1 MLSHC
6 HSSLIGSMRHALWVS
21 ARRRLT
27 PLAVLFLS
35 ASAFGPAGAEWTTG
49 RDQRR
54 QELRQALQ
62 TQRHTEAADP
72 NGDAGV
78 KGNDPGRRLTPEEL
92 LALRRQLQE
101 MRSQRS
107 LGSEASGKPKP

>member
-6 HSSLIGSMRHALWVS
+6 HSSLICGMRHTLWVG
-21 ARRRLT
+21 AGRRLT
-27 PLAVLFLS
+27 PLAFLLLS
-35 ASAFGPAGAEWTTG
+35 ASAIGPACADWTSG

-62 TQRHTEAADP
+62 TQRYTEAGDP
-72 NGDAGV
+72 NGEATV

-107 LGSEASGKPKP
+107 AGSEASGKPKP

>member
-1 MLSHC
+1 MLSHR
-6 HSSLIGSMRHALWVS
+6 HSGLIGGMRHTLRES
-21 ARRRLT
+21 AGRRLT
-27 PLAVLFLS
+27 PLAVVLLS
-35 ASAFGPAGAEWTTG
+35 ASAIGPACADWTSG

-62 TQRHTEAADP
+62 TQRHTEVGDP
-72 NGDAGV
+72 NGETKV

-107 LGSEASGKPKP
+107 AGSETSDKPKP